1 MVKRVASSVLWFMAV
16 AWGWNYLALVAD
28 LPSAVGLV
36 LASSI
41 AAYVCLDPL
50 QRVWHGGEKRSRII
64 PRSELRDTLPPSSQ
78 AA

>member
-1 MVKRVASSVLWFMAV
+1 MVKRVASSVLWFVTV

-41 AAYVCLDPL
+41 AAYVGLDPL
-50 QRVWHGGEKRSRII
+50 QRVWHSSQKASPIV
-64 PRSELRDTLPPSSQ
+64 PYSELHDTLPPSSQ

>member
-1 MVKRVASSVLWFMAV
+1 MAV
-16 AWGWNYLALVAD
+16 AWGWNYIALVAD

-41 AAYVCLDPL
+41 AAYVGLDPL
-50 QRVWHGGEKRSRII
+50 QRVWRSSQKASRNI

>member
-28 LPSAVGLV
+28 LPSVVGLV

-41 AAYVCLDPL
+41 AAYVGLDPL
-50 QRVWHGGEKRSRII
+50 HRVWHIDENSSRIL
-64 PRSELRDTLPPSSQ
+64 PGSELRETLPPSSQ